1 KDTSEKVI
9 GRTLGA
15 TSHNYVWE
23 EYTIGESGALYDVW
37 GTDENNVY
45 AVGGVRINDTTYG
58 VIHWDGTE
66 WKPELKVG
74 GKYAIYG
81 FDRDDIWIT
90 GTSIYHYNGSN
101 WIRVSDQ
108 DPILNEYITY
118 TCLWGPSSEN
128 LYFGN
133 QGGKIVHWDGRRGRL
148 VSVNEGKF
156 IKDIDGVS
164 NEFIVA
170 VGTSLVPPSLAIYFD
185 GLVWAEFPNVD
196 NLYSINSVAI
206 VNKKHIYWGGEG
218 VFETRGNSFEKTYS
232 SGYYIWDIDYNH
244 ETGEVYASGSFDGIY
259 IHNGIEWKSY
269 KNIASSD
276 GSQYVGICRVDDKV
290 FFVGSNDYKAKIII
304 GEKR

>member
-1 KDTSEKVI
+1 
-9 GRTLGA
+9 
-15 TSHNYVWE
+15 
-23 EYTIGESGALYDVW
+23 GESGALYDVW

-58 VIHWDGTE
+58 VIHWDGTQ

-118 TCLWGPSSEN
+118 TCLWGTSSEN

-148 VSVNEGKF
+148 ENVQTVKLT
-156 IKDIDGVS
+156 DIWGFSSDDIYACGTDYRAELYHFDGAS
-164 NEFIVA
+164 W
-170 VGTSLVPPSLAIYFD
+170 SLVIIGDTPPNSGQIQDPFYSFWGADNNYKYLA
-185 GLVWAEFPNVD
+185 
-196 NLYSINSVAI
+196 
-206 VNKKHIYWGGEG
+206 
-218 VFETRGNSFEKTYS
+218 
-232 SGYYIWDIDYNH
+232 GYYVYQNAIEDWGNKLDFGYNIEKIRGSSSNNIFTVGH
-244 ETGEVYASGSFDGIY
+244 LGGYHTSMELTGIPM
-259 IHNGIEWKSY
+259 
-269 KNIASSD
+269 KN
-276 GSQYVGICRVDDKV
+276 
-290 FFVGSNDYKAKIII
+290 
-304 GEKR
+304 